1 LCVTHRNI
9 ADQKFNRTFISSSMS
24 AMITPEIPANEE
36 ERLQALYEYDI
47 LDTLPEKDFDYLTTI
62 ASQICDTPI
71 SLITLIDSSRQWFKS
86 AHGLSIKETDR
97 QFSFCAHAIN
107 TPHKIMV
114 VPDARSDERFADNPF
129 VTDDPKVV
137 FYAGVPLVADAGYAL
152 GTLCIIDSKPR
163 TLDDKQY
170 EALRALSN
178 QVVKLLELRK
188 SNKELSELKEAL
200 EKSMDLYTQTSKV
213 ARVGGWEMDL
223 LKNKFTWTT
232 ITKEIHEVLPDFV
245 PDLRST
251 VNFYKEGEDRKKA
264 MLLFSK
270 AINDGEPFDAELK
283 IITGKGNEKWVRTKA
298 EVKRLNEMCIRVYGI
313 LQDITDDRT

>member
-1 LCVTHRNI
+1 
-9 ADQKFNRTFISSSMS
+9 
-24 AMITPEIPANEE
+24 MITPDIPANEQ
-36 ERLQALYEYDI
+36 ERLQALYEFDI

-86 AHGLSIKETDR
+86 AHGLGIKETNR

-114 VPDARSDERFADNPF
+114 VPDARFDERFADNPF
-129 VTDDPKVV
+129 VTDDPRVV
-137 FYAGVPLVADAGYAL
+137 FYAGVPLIADRGYAL

-188 SNKELSELKEAL
+188 RNKELSEVKEAL
-200 EKSMDLYTQTSKV
+200 ERSMDLYTQTSKV

-232 ITKEIHEVLPDFV
+232 MTKEIHEVAPDFV
-245 PDLRST
+245 PDLRSA
-251 VNFYKEGEDRKKA
+251 VNFYKEGEDRRKA

-283 IITGKGNEKWVRTKA
+283 IITEKGNERWVRTKA
-298 EVKRLNEMCIRVYGI
+298 EVKRLSEMCIRVYGI
-313 LQDITDDRT
+313 LQDVTDDKTQRK